1 MRALIPIVAMIAFA
15 TPAQAQSRQLTGHS
29 GILGE
34 WELTATVAEAPA
46 SSRAKEF
53 AGALTMKHVGLC
65 TQDGPEEKTGEI
77 RFQLSGS
84 ASRMKARL
92 LLDGVQCDYIGTLSE
107 SYTGTMRCPNRRPVP
122 LVIWLK

>member
-1 MRALIPIVAMIAFA
+1 M
-15 TPAQAQSRQLTGHS
+15 
-29 GILGE
+29 
-34 WELTATVAEAPA
+34 AEAPA

-53 AGALTMKHVGLC
+53 AGALTIKHVGLC

-92 LLDGVQCDYIGTLSE
+92 LLDGVQCDYTGTLSE
-107 SYTGTMRCPNRRPVP
+107 SYTGTMSCPNRRPVP